1 MINYGIS
8 VVKVLT
14 SDRLVIKLFCLYQF
28 ILKASKIEGCKFV
41 RQFDLPFD
49 FKNGVC
55 NTFHTPVEQVLM
67 CFSEGARKRCDM

>member
-8 VVKVLT
+8 VVRVSK
-14 SDRLVIKLFCLYQF
+14 SDRLVIKLRFLF
-28 ILKASKIEGCKFV
+28 KLILKASKIEGCKFV

-67 CFSEGARKRCDM
+67 CFSESARKRCDM